1 MIERCLLATALLAT
15 LAAVTV
21 SKETYASDV
30 VVPTE
35 CPETDPLDTTIHIA
49 HEWDCTRF
57 YTCFNGEK
65 VLTTCADR
73 DPNGNR
79 LHFDPVL
86 QVCVWPENSTCSNKD
101 PSPEVTTEGSAVT
114 GTSKP
119 TGNGD
124 TTVVTTAPSG
134 DDEQN
139 NNNEESTTSAA
150 PGSSDDSENTKPT
163 IPTECPAEDGDDAVH
178 IAHESDCRL
187 FYQCDSGEKVLK
199 ECINGLLFNPVLQVC
214 DWPENVDCASNGG
227 GSEEGTKSPV
237 TPNDDVKTSTE
248 SVQTTTTRKPNNSEE
263 STTSAA
269 PGSSDDSENTKPTI
283 PTECPAENG
292 VDAVHIAHES
302 DCRLFYQCDSGEKVL
317 KECINGLLFNPVLQ
331 VCDWPE
337 NVDCASNGGGSE
349 EGTKSPVTPNDDVK
363 TSTES
368 VQTTT
373 TRKPNN
379 SEESTT
385 SAAPGSSDDSENTK
399 PTIPTECPAENG
411 VDAVHIAHESDCR
424 LFYQCDSGE
433 KVLKECING
442 LLFNPVLQVCDWPEN
457 VDCASNG
464 GGSEEGTKSPVTP
477 NDDVKTSTE
486 SVQTTTTRKPNNS
499 EESTTSAAPG
509 SSDDSENTKPTIPT
523 ECPAE
528 NGVDAVHI
536 AHESDCRLFYQCDSG
551 EKVLKECINGLL
563 FNPVLQVCDWP
574 ENVDCASNGGG
585 SEEGTKSPV
594 TPNDDVKTS
603 TESVQTTTTRKPNN
617 SEEST
622 TSAAPG
628 SSDDSENTKPTI
640 PTECPAENGVDA
652 VHIAHESDCR
662 LFYQCDSGEKV
673 LKECINGLLFNPVLQ
688 VCDWPENVDCASNGG
703 GSEEGTKSP
712 VTPNDDVKTSTESVQ
727 STTTR
732 KPNNSE
738 ESTTSAESNPSTT
751 EKNENAESTTSAE
764 SNPSTTENN
773 ENAESTT
780 SAESNPSTTEKNE
793 NAEPTTSAAPGSSDD
808 SENTK
813 PTIPT
818 ECPAENE
825 GDAVHIAH
833 ESDCG
838 LFYQCDWG
846 HKVLKEC
853 PSGLHFNPVLQVCDW
868 PENVGCSSNG
878 GNSGEGTKPPVTS
891 NDDAETSTES
901 VQSTTS
907 KPNDSEESTTSAAP
921 GSSDDS
927 ENTKPTIPTECP
939 AENEGDAVHI
949 AHESDCGLFY
959 QCDWGHKVLKECPS
973 GLHFNPV
980 LQVCDWPENV
990 GCSSNGGSS
999 GEGTKPPVT
1008 SNDDAE
1014 TSTESVQSTTSK
1026 PNDSEE
1032 STTSAE
1038 SNPST
1043 TENNEN
1049 AESTTSAESNPP
1061 TTENNENAESTTS
1074 AESNP
1079 STTGNTE
1086 NAESTTTAAPGL
1098 PDDSENT
1105 KPTVPTECPA
1115 ENGDD
1120 AVHIAHESDCGLF
1133 YQCDRGHKV
1142 LNKCPSG
1149 LHFNPVLQVCDWPE
1163 NVDCASNGG
1172 SNPNEP
1178 EKPDEVETTVSTDS
1192 TTSAKPEEVETTVS
1206 TDSTTSE
1213 KPDEVITTVS
1223 TDSTT
1228 SEKPDEVIT
1237 TVSTDSTTS
1246 EKPDEVET
1254 TVSTDST
1261 TSEKPD
1267 EVITTVSTDST
1278 TSEKPD
1284 EVVTTVSTDSTTSEE
1299 SDENGTTVSAGSTAS
1314 EESGESS
1321 TTTAPNETSDPNEFE
1336 WSTPAGITDT
1346 NNTVCPLAFIPHEC
1360 KCNLFY
1366 KCDEQGRWIRQSC
1379 ASGLQFND
1387 RTQVCDWPHNVG
1399 CVDGAD
1405 QTTSPSTEAPA
1416 SVPTVKPTSAPV
1428 SSTTKVTTTTEV
1440 TTAKQTTTP
1449 AYGTECSGTCPSV
1462 DPLDYT
1468 VLLAHKDCTKF
1479 CMCSNGVQFVRNC
1492 PGLLYFNNELKTC
1505 DWPEASG
1512 CVQAAY
1518 NVNSIKEFGVS
1529 SQTSFLEVNDK
1540 IAYGVNT
1547 HFCEFTMIGSHLF
1560 ATVLVAILAA
1570 VSSNAEVVVPTECP
1584 RIDPL
1589 NTTIHI
1595 AHEWDCTRFYTCSNG
1610 RKILTTCADRDLKGG
1625 RLYFDPVLQVCVWPE
1640 DSTCGKNGTITSVST
1655 EGSTSR
1661 SSSESGN
1668 TNSTVNSTTE
1678 SSSESGNTNSTGS
1691 STTES
1696 SSASGNTNSTESSTT
1711 ESSSASGNTNSTESS
1726 TTESSSASG
1735 NTNSTESSTTE
1746 SSSASENTN
1755 STESSTIESSSA
1767 SGNTN
1772 STESSTMESSSESG
1786 NTNSTVNSTTESS
1799 SESGNTNSTESSTT
1813 ESNSASGNT
1822 NSTESSTTES
1832 SSESGNTNSTESS
1845 TTESSSESGNTT
1857 STESSTTESSSASGN
1872 TNSTGSST
1880 TESSSESGNT
1890 TSTESS
1896 TTESSSESGNTN
1908 STVNSTTESSSE
1920 SGNTNSTESSTTES
1934 SSESGNTN
1942 STESST
1948 TESSS
1953 ESGNTNSTESSTT
1966 ESSSESGNTTS
1977 TESSTTESSSESGN
1991 TNSTV
1996 NSTTES
2002 SSESGNTNSTESST
2016 TESNSASGN
2025 TNSTESSTTESS
2037 SESGNTNSTVNST
2050 TESSSESGNTN
2061 STESSTTESSSE
2073 SGNTNS
2079 TESSTTESS
2088 SESGNTN
2095 STESST
2101 TESSSESGNT
2111 NSTESSTT
2119 ESSSGP
2125 GITETT
2131 VPSQCPAENEGY
2143 AVHIAHESECGLFYQ
2158 CDWGK
2163 KVLKECPGGLHFNS
2177 ILQVCDWPESAGC
2190 SLNGS
2195 VDANRTNSTD
2205 SEISTT
2211 KITSTTAKSDN
2222 LTVST
2227 TSSVVGPCERSGACP
2242 SVDPLKSAVL
2252 LAHEDCTKFCICSN
2266 GTPYLFECPGSLYF
2280 NDELKV
2286 CDWPETSGCV
2296 QTT

>member
-86 QVCVWPENSTCSNKD
+86 QVCVWPQNSTCSNKD

-114 GTSKP
+114 GTSKS

-139 NNNEESTTSAA
+139 NNNE
-150 PGSSDDSENTKPT
+150 D
-163 IPTECPAEDGDDAVH
+163 
-178 IAHESDCRL
+178 
-187 FYQCDSGEKVLK
+187 
-199 ECINGLLFNPVLQVC
+199 
-214 DWPENVDCASNGG
+214 
-227 GSEEGTKSPV
+227 
-237 TPNDDVKTSTE
+237 
-248 SVQTTTTRKPNNSEE
+248 
-263 STTSAA
+263 
-269 PGSSDDSENTKPTI
+269 
-283 PTECPAENG
+283 
-292 VDAVHIAHES
+292 
-302 DCRLFYQCDSGEKVL
+302 
-317 KECINGLLFNPVLQ
+317 
-331 VCDWPE
+331 
-337 NVDCASNGGGSE
+337 
-349 EGTKSPVTPNDDVK
+349 
-363 TSTES
+363 
-368 VQTTT
+368 
-373 TRKPNN
+373 
-379 SEESTT
+379 
-385 SAAPGSSDDSENTK
+385 
-399 PTIPTECPAENG
+399 
-411 VDAVHIAHESDCR
+411 
-424 LFYQCDSGE
+424 
-433 KVLKECING
+433 
-442 LLFNPVLQVCDWPEN
+442 
-457 VDCASNG
+457 
-464 GGSEEGTKSPVTP
+464 
-477 NDDVKTSTE
+477 
-486 SVQTTTTRKPNNS
+486 
-499 EESTTSAAPG
+499 
-509 SSDDSENTKPTIPT
+509 
-523 ECPAE
+523 
-528 NGVDAVHI
+528 
-536 AHESDCRLFYQCDSG
+536 
-551 EKVLKECINGLL
+551 
-563 FNPVLQVCDWP
+563 
-574 ENVDCASNGGG
+574 
-585 SEEGTKSPV
+585 
-594 TPNDDVKTS
+594 
-603 TESVQTTTTRKPNN
+603 
-617 SEEST
+617 
-622 TSAAPG
+622 
-628 SSDDSENTKPTI
+628 
-640 PTECPAENGVDA
+640 
-652 VHIAHESDCR
+652 
-662 LFYQCDSGEKV
+662 
-673 LKECINGLLFNPVLQ
+673 
-688 VCDWPENVDCASNGG
+688 
-703 GSEEGTKSP
+703 
-712 VTPNDDVKTSTESVQ
+712 
-727 STTTR
+727 
-732 KPNNSE
+732 E

-751 EKNENAESTTSAE
+751 EKNENAESTNT
-764 SNPSTTENN
+764 
-773 ENAESTT
+773 
-780 SAESNPSTTEKNE
+780 
-793 NAEPTTSAAPGSSDD
+793 AAPGSSDD

-907 KPNDSEESTTSAAP
+907 KPNDSEESTTSA
-921 GSSDDS
+921 
-927 ENTKPTIPTECP
+927 
-939 AENEGDAVHI
+939 
-949 AHESDCGLFY
+949 
-959 QCDWGHKVLKECPS
+959 
-973 GLHFNPV
+973 
-980 LQVCDWPENV
+980 
-990 GCSSNGGSS
+990 
-999 GEGTKPPVT
+999 
-1008 SNDDAE
+1008 
-1014 TSTESVQSTTSK
+1014 
-1026 PNDSEE
+1026 
-1032 STTSAE
+1032 E

-1049 AESTTSAESNPP
+1049 AESTTSAESNPS
-1061 TTENNENAESTTS
+1061 TTENN
-1074 AESNP
+1074 
-1079 STTGNTE
+1079 E

-1163 NVDCASNGG
+1163 NVNCSSNGG

-1178 EKPDEVETTVSTDS
+1178 E
-1192 TTSAKPEEVETTVS
+1192 KPEEVETTVS

-1246 EKPDEVET
+1246 EKPDEV
-1254 TVSTDST
+1254 
-1261 TSEKPD
+1261 
-1267 EVITTVSTDST
+1267 
-1278 TSEKPD
+1278 
-1284 EVVTTVSTDSTTSEE
+1284 VTTVSTDSTTSEE
-1299 SDENGTTVSAGSTAS
+1299 SDENGTTVSPGSTAS

-1321 TTTAPNETSDPNEFE
+1321 TTTAPSETSDPNEFE

-1479 CMCSNGVQFVRNC
+1479 CMCSNGVQYVRNC

-1512 CVQAAY
+1512 CVQAAIFSLLELMLLLFPMNRKAGLGY
-1518 NVNSIKEFGVS
+1518 RKRLFWAMAPDILDLHNNVNSIKEFGVS

-1547 HFCEFTMIGSHLF
+1547 HFCKFTMIGSHLF

-1668 TNSTVNSTTE
+1668 SGNTNSTGGSTTE
-1678 SSSESGNTNSTGS
+1678 SSNESGNTNSTG
-1691 STTES
+1691 
-1696 SSASGNTNSTESSTT
+1696 
-1711 ESSSASGNTNSTESS
+1711 
-1726 TTESSSASG
+1726 
-1735 NTNSTESSTTE
+1735 
-1746 SSSASENTN
+1746 
-1755 STESSTIESSSA
+1755 
-1767 SGNTN
+1767 
-1772 STESSTMESSSESG
+1772 
-1786 NTNSTVNSTTESS
+1786 
-1799 SESGNTNSTESSTT
+1799 
-1813 ESNSASGNT
+1813 
-1822 NSTESSTTES
+1822 
-1832 SSESGNTNSTESS
+1832 
-1845 TTESSSESGNTT
+1845 
-1857 STESSTTESSSASGN
+1857 
-1872 TNSTGSST
+1872 
-1880 TESSSESGNT
+1880 
-1890 TSTESS
+1890 
-1896 TTESSSESGNTN
+1896 
-1908 STVNSTTESSSE
+1908 
-1920 SGNTNSTESSTTES
+1920 
-1934 SSESGNTN
+1934 
-1942 STESST
+1942 
-1948 TESSS
+1948 
-1953 ESGNTNSTESSTT
+1953 
-1966 ESSSESGNTTS
+1966 
-1977 TESSTTESSSESGN
+1977 
-1991 TNSTV
+1991 
-1996 NSTTES
+1996 
-2002 SSESGNTNSTESST
+2002 
-2016 TESNSASGN
+2016 
-2025 TNSTESSTTESS
+2025 
-2037 SESGNTNSTVNST
+2037 
-2050 TESSSESGNTN
+2050 
-2061 STESSTTESSSE
+2061 
-2073 SGNTNS
+2073 
-2079 TESSTTESS
+2079 
-2088 SESGNTN
+2088 
-2095 STESST
+2095 
-2101 TESSSESGNT
+2101 
-2111 NSTESSTT
+2111 SSTT

-2296 QTT
+2296 QAT